1 MSLTEAPRVRKSS
14 MGKTAFAVGIGNF
27 MEWFDF
33 AVYGYFAA
41 VVGALFFASDDPMIG
56 LLSSLSVFAVG
67 FVMRPLGGLIFGPI
81 GDRKGRKFALV
92 LSVLLMGVATTLI
105 GCLPTFHDIGVT
117 ATVLLVALRM
127 VQGLSAGG
135 EGASAITFLIESAPK
150 NRRGLVGSVIPASA
164 ALSFVAG
171 SFAAL
176 LVNSLLGETE
186 MLAWGWRIPFL
197 IAAPLS
203 IIGLYVRL
211 RIEESPVFEA
221 LVEKDELAT
230 SPLKLPLVN
239 GWRSPL
245 VAFAVSAVG
254 GTGIYFLATY
264 MNTQLSTVAGFP
276 KTTALTLMTVALIS
290 YMALCPLAGWL
301 ADRFGRRPINLLGTI
316 GHLVLT
322 IPVFLLVGSGSQAA
336 ALLGLVLMAISQSM
350 VVVTNF
356 VIIVE
361 LFPAASRS
369 SSVSLAYNLALAFV
383 AGPGPFV
390 AAWLFTSTGNPLSPA
405 FYLIGVAAVCLPIL
419 LAWLPETLGRNLFR
433 SHSIEETAPLEMV
446 SEK

>member
-1 MSLTEAPRVRKSS
+1 MARTPAQERKASS
-14 MGKTAFAVGIGNF
+14 TRKTAFAVAIGNF

-33 AVYGYFAA
+33 AVYGYFAS
-41 VVGALFFASDDPMIG
+41 VVGALFFATSDPMIG

-67 FVMRPLGGLIFGPI
+67 FVMRPIGGMIFGPI

-92 LSVLLMGVATTLI
+92 LSVLLMGAATTLI
-105 GCLPTFHDIGVT
+105 GLLPTFDDIGVA
-117 ATVLLVALRM
+117 ATVLLVVLRM
-127 VQGLSAGG
+127 IQGLSAGG
-135 EGASAITFLIESAPK
+135 EGASAITFLVESAPEGK
-150 NRRGLVGSVIPASA
+150 RGLVGSVIPASA

-176 LVNSLLGETE
+176 LLNSLLGESE

-197 IAAPLS
+197 LAAPLS
-203 IIGLYVRL
+203 VIGLYVRL
-211 RIEESPVFEA
+211 RIEESPVFESLA
-221 LVEKDELAT
+221 QQDEVAKR
-230 SPLKLPLVN
+230 PLFEPLVN
-239 GWRSPL
+239 GWKSPL

-264 MNTQLSTVAGFP
+264 MNTQLTTVAGFAP
-276 KTTALTLMTVALIS
+276 TVSLRLMTVALLS

-301 ADRFGRRPINLLGTI
+301 ADRYGRRPINLLGTA
-316 GHLVLT
+316 GHLILT
-322 IPVFLLVGSGSQAA
+322 IPVFLLVGSGSQLA
-336 ALLGLVLMAISQSM
+336 ALAGLILMAFSQSM

-383 AGPGPFV
+383 AGPGPFA
-390 AAWLFTSTGNPLSPA
+390 AAWLYSTTGSRLAPA
-405 FYLIGVAAVCLPIL
+405 FYLVGVAALCLPVV
-419 LAWLPETLGRNLFR
+419 LAWLPETRGRNLFHAKR
-433 SHSIEETAPLEMV
+433 IDASAPTHAEP
-446 SEK
+446 S